1 MLIAHFSDIHVAP
14 EGQSALH
21 GMNTSAALAHC
32 VEHINNLDPQPD
44 VILITGDLT
53 SEGSPEEYAVLR
65 SYLSLLDQPYFL
77 IPGNHD
83 DRENLRAAFAD
94 FPHIGGSGEFINYT
108 VEHYPIRLIGLDTLL
123 PGSESGILCDQRLD
137 WLDTTLTNSLKHRT
151 LLFMHH
157 PPFISGLPK
166 MDKMRLEGSEKL
178 AAVLQKHSQVEMILC
193 GHLHRPVQTLWENI
207 PTLVATSISKQFLLN
222 LGGEKMETR
231 IPEPTGLYL
240 HLLTEE
246 GLVTHTSLLPSTQ

>member
-1 MLIAHFSDIHVAP
+1 M
-14 EGQSALH
+14 
-21 GMNTSAALAHC
+21 
-32 VEHINNLDPQPD
+32 
-44 VILITGDLT
+44 
-53 SEGSPEEYAVLR
+53 LR

-77 IPGNHD
+77 VPGNHD
-83 DRENLRAAFAD
+83 NRENLRAAFAD
-94 FPHIGGSGEFINYT
+94 FPHIGKAGDFINYT
-108 VEHYPIRLIGLDTLL
+108 VEEYPVRLIGLDTLL

-157 PPFISGLPK
+157 PPFMSGLPK
-166 MDKMRLEGSEKL
+166 MDKMKLKGSEKFGE
-178 AAVLQKHSQVEMILC
+178 VLQKHSQIEMILC
-193 GHLHRPVQTLWENI
+193 GHLHRPVQTIWKNI

-222 LGGEKMETR
+222 LGREEMEAKT
-231 IPEPTGLYL
+231 PEPVGLYL

>member
-14 EGQSALH
+14 EGKSALH
-21 GMNTSAALAHC
+21 GINTRSTLAHC

-53 SEGSPEEYAVLR
+53 SEGSPDEYAVLR

-83 DRENLRAAFAD
+83 NRKNLRAAFSD
-94 FPHIGGSGEFINYT
+94 FPHIGGSGDFINYT
-108 VEHYPIRLIGLDTLL
+108 VEDYSVRLIGLDTLL
-123 PGSESGILCDQRLD
+123 PGSESGILCDQRLN
-137 WLDTTLTNSLKHRT
+137 WLDKVLVKSPDRQT

-157 PPFISGLPK
+157 PPFMSGLPK
-166 MDKMRLEGSEKL
+166 MDKMRLKDSKKF
-178 AAVLQKHSQVEMILC
+178 ADVLQKHSQIEMILC
-193 GHLHRPVQTLWENI
+193 GHLHRPVQTIWENI
-207 PTLVATSISKQFLLN
+207 PTLVATSISKQFPLN
-222 LGGEKMETR
+222 LGGEEMEAI

-246 GLVTHTSLLPSTQ
+246 GLVTHTSLLPSSR